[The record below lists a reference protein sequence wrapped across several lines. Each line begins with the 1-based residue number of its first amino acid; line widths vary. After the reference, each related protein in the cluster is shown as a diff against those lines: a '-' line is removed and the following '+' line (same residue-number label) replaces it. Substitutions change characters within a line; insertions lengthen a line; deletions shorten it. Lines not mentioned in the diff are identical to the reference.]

1 MCDHGEYSDMTSSRS
16 RDAQTVTGGAHL
28 ARRST
33 LLKRI
38 QALHT
43 RVDLLIVED
52 KVQDAHFIAK
62 PLERL
67 FGEHA
72 RLTIAATVE
81 EMKSAL
87 KKGKFSAIVLD
98 DRLDKGATADATL
111 PLIRATG
118 HRGPVIVVSAILT
131 QSRRAELKRLG
142 AEGILTKDEV
152 DSVALGENLL
162 AALGL
167 GEG

>member
-1 MCDHGEYSDMTSSRS
+1 MTSSRS

-28 ARRST
+28 ARRSA

-38 QALHT
+38 QAL
-43 RVDLLIVED
+43 RGRIDLLIVED
-52 KVQDAHFIAK
+52 KAQDAHFIAK

-72 RLTIAATVE
+72 SLSIAATVDE
-81 EMKSAL
+81 LKTSL
-87 KKGKFSAIVLD
+87 KKAKFSAIVLD

-111 PLIRATG
+111 PLIRAAG
-118 HRGPVIVVSAILT
+118 HTGPVIIVSAVLT
-131 QSRRAELKRLG
+131 RARRAELKRLG
-142 AEGILTKDEV
+142 VEGILTKDEV
-152 DSVALGENLL
+152 DSVALGEGLL

-167 GEG
+167 G